1 MNTRTTFEK
10 QYPHLI
16 CLEFFTCFFHRWKSD
31 RQIFHKDFELSPSPL
46 HCYHY
51 YRFYCSG
58 RCHQYH
64 RFITI
69 SATNWSSNLGEA
81 NICLWREVQGCH
93 MSGLYPQHAHYN
105 DDNGDD
111 TYNHTHDGEEGRWI
125 NVDRWY
131 SCFGPY
137 VFFWYLDNCLVK
149 SGHRPWAGFPL
160 PHITWCICICIC
172 PRPWAGSPLPTSPG
186 GLARGSFNRSKRWQN
201 HHHRHC
207 LFIVRNNFS
216 I

>member
-1 MNTRTTFEK
+1 MSNFISLQLGKLVWWTG
-10 QYPHLI
+10 I
-16 CLEFFTCFFHRWKSD
+16 CWIPIVPKLSACSILPWVCEIVCEYSNNVWKTISSFNVPRILYLFFSQMKI
-31 RQIFHKDFELSPSPL
+31 RQTIFHKDFELSPSPL

-137 VFFWYLDNCLVK
+137 VFFSTTV
-149 SGHRPWAGFPL
+149 
-160 PHITWCICICIC
+160 
-172 PRPWAGSPLPTSPG
+172 
-186 GLARGSFNRSKRWQN
+186 
-201 HHHRHC
+201 
-207 LFIVRNNFS
+207 
-216 I
+216 